1 LVVMFSRARWD
12 SKKRDQGRQESVFM
26 ESSYKSEDG
35 CGRDSHNRPYSAGY
49 DQQAEKAATILA
61 VAWKV
66 GMTGQ
71 GQYYDSGS
79 RQTGAMEMVRVR
91 FEQ

>member
-1 LVVMFSRARWD
+1 MFSRARWD

-49 DQQAEKAATILA
+49 DQQAEKAARIVA

-66 GMTGQ
+66 GMTGKRQ
-71 GQYYDSGS
+71 VFTQWSGS
-79 RQTGAMEMVRVR
+79 VLR
-91 FEQ
+91 